1 MLVKLL
7 RVIKIG
13 KQLTKASRTGA
24 IEGMEPTGSKK
35 MPHSTKADLAWPNR
49 LVCFNVI
56 PLSL

>member
-1 MLVKLL
+1 MSVKLFK
-7 RVIKIG
+7 VNKEG
-13 KQLTKASRTGA
+13 KQQTKASRTVA